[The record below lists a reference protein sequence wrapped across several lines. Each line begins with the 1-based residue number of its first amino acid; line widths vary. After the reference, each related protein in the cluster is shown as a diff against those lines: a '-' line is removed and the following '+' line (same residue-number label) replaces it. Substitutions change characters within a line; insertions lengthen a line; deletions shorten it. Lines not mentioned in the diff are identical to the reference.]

1 MDKNL
6 METVTV
12 TVPTSNG
19 ETITKE
25 VQLESQH
32 HISVDSIATN
42 STIELKNGAVL
53 DFKVVDYNEDHTL
66 HMGSATLEDT
76 TVLLTESTLG
86 GTKESA
92 SETYEYVEIKLVGE
106 KSHVKGTGHVKKVN
120 MEGGQLSVGNSPGVL
135 NVTDSKFDKT
145 KVNFYFITNSD
156 EWNFGGK
163 TTSTTKGSGAISQ
176 LNVNKSVT
184 LSNVAIN
191 ILFENYDSTTN
202 AYTESTGS
210 QIAALGSKFEDG
222 AEVQLITNVENLTE
236 GSSYASISGLPTL
249 EEGLYWDTTTLFTDG
264 IIRVYG
270 EILEEPVRV
279 ANSLLSAGDTVLSFG
294 RMAAGQG
301 QLREEGTTRAW
312 GSAIGN
318 FDSVD
323 SKQQRMGYD
332 YSNWGAAV
340 GFDHAFTKRTLVGA
354 SFARSYGENTPDKD
368 NGYYSG
374 GTIDQDASMV
384 GLYGIHKF
392 RTKGMLNDMRLSAF
406 AAYGWF
412 ENDSKRNSL
421 RSGNTA
427 TAEWDSTAWVLSAAL
442 SRDITTDDNV
452 VITPYVG
459 VEYTN
464 ASMDDFTEKGKTYD
478 ADYTA
483 DKDYSNLAVK
493 IGATV
498 SKTFGSFTPYAGV
511 AYIKDVM
518 RDTPEV
524 TASGKRVV
532 SDKACMPGSS
542 ALQLNVGATWQLT
555 ESWDL
560 NAGYTAEIRD
570 KATQHDVNV
579 GVGYTF

>member
-1 MDKNL
+1 MRFPRN
-6 METVTV
+6 
-12 TVPTSNG
+12 
-19 ETITKE
+19 
-25 VQLESQH
+25 
-32 HISVDSIATN
+32 
-42 STIELKNGAVL
+42 
-53 DFKVVDYNEDHTL
+53 
-66 HMGSATLEDT
+66 
-76 TVLLTESTLG
+76 
-86 GTKESA
+86 
-92 SETYEYVEIKLVGE
+92 
-106 KSHVKGTGHVKKVN
+106 
-120 MEGGQLSVGNSPGVL
+120 
-135 NVTDSKFDKT
+135 
-145 KVNFYFITNSD
+145 
-156 EWNFGGK
+156 
-163 TTSTTKGSGAISQ
+163 
-176 LNVNKSVT
+176 
-184 LSNVAIN
+184 
-191 ILFENYDSTTN
+191 
-202 AYTESTGS
+202 
-210 QIAALGSKFEDG
+210 
-222 AEVQLITNVENLTE
+222 
-236 GSSYASISGLPTL
+236 
-249 EEGLYWDTTTLFTDG
+249 
-264 IIRVYG
+264 
-270 EILEEPVRV
+270 
-279 ANSLLSAGDTVLSFG
+279 
-294 RMAAGQG
+294 
-301 QLREEGTTRAW
+301 TTRAW

-498 SKTFGSFTPYAGV
+498 SKTFGSFTPYAGI
-511 AYIKDVM
+511 AYINDVS
-518 RDTPEV
+518 REAAEV
-524 TASGKRVV
+524 TATGKRTVTGK
-532 SDKACMPGSS
+532 SALPGRD
-542 ALQLNVGATWQLT
+542 ALQLKVGANWQLPD
-555 ESWDL
+555 SMDL
-560 NAGYTAEIRD
+560 NAGYTAELRD
-570 KATQHDVNV
+570 KATEQSANV
-579 GVGYTF
+579 GIGIKF